1 MTKIKLCGL
10 SRNCDIDVVNK
21 LKPDFIGFVFW
32 QKSSRFVTKGKAF
45 ELKSLLN
52 PDIKAVG
59 VFVDEK
65 PETVA
70 ELLNLGIIDMA
81 QLHGSESEEYIE
93 DLKKLSDKPI
103 IKAFRVKTKQDIID
117 AQKSSADY
125 VLLDSGAGTGNAFD
139 WDLIQ
144 NIKRPYF
151 LAGGLDTCN
160 AETAVKKLK
169 PYAVDVS
176 SGIETNKV
184 KDKAKMAAFVFAV
197 RNAEIK

>member
-32 QKSSRFVTKGKAF
+32 QKSKRFVTKEKAF

-70 ELLNLGIIDMA
+70 QLLNLGIIDMA

-93 DLKKLSDKPI
+93 DLKKLSGKPI

-125 VLLDSGAGTGNAFD
+125 VLLDSGAGTGTVFD

-144 NIKRPYF
+144 NIQRPYF

-176 SGIETNKV
+176 SGIETNRL
-184 KDKAKMAAFVFAV
+184 KDKDKMTAFVVAV
-197 RNAEIK
+197 RNAETK

>member
-32 QKSSRFVTKGKAF
+32 QKSKRFVTKEKAF

-81 QLHGSESEEYIE
+81 QLHGSESEEYIK

-144 NIKRPYF
+144 NIQRPYF

-169 PYAVDVS
+169 PFAVDVS
-176 SGIETNKV
+176 SGIETNRL
-184 KDKAKMAAFVFAV
+184 KDKDKMTAFVVAV
-197 RNAEIK
+197 RNAERK

>member
-1 MTKIKLCGL
+1 MTKIKLCGIT
-10 SRNCDIDVVNK
+10 RNCDIDAVNK

-32 QKSSRFVTKGKAF
+32 QKSSRFVTKEKAF

-103 IKAFRVKTKQDIID
+103 IKAFRVKTKQDITD

-125 VLLDSGAGTGNAFD
+125 VLLDSGAGTGTVFD

-144 NIKRPYF
+144 NIQRPYF

-184 KDKAKMAAFVFAV
+184 KDKAKMTAFVVAV
-197 RNAEIK
+197 RNAETK

>member
-32 QKSSRFVTKGKAF
+32 QKSSRFVTKEKAF

-151 LAGGLDTCN
+151 LAGGLDACN

>member
-32 QKSSRFVTKGKAF
+32 QKSSRFVTKEKAF

-176 SGIETNKV
+176 SGIETNRL
-184 KDKAKMAAFVFAV
+184 KDKDKMTAFVVAV
-197 RNAEIK
+197 RNAETK

>member
-10 SRNCDIDVVNK
+10 SRNCDIDAVNK

-32 QKSSRFVTKGKAF
+32 QKSSRFVTKEKAY
-45 ELKSLLN
+45 ELKSLLD

-81 QLHGSESEEYIE
+81 QLHGTENEEYVKN
-93 DLKKLSDKPI
+93 LKKLSDKPV
-103 IKAFRVKTKQDIID
+103 IKAFRIRTKYDITD

-125 VLLDSGAGTGNAFD
+125 VLLDSGAGTGTVFD
-139 WDLIQ
+139 WDLLQ
-144 NIKRPYF
+144 NIQRPYF
-151 LAGGLDTCN
+151 LAGGLDACN
-160 AETAVKKLK
+160 AQTAVKSLE

-184 KDKAKMAAFVFAV
+184 KDKAKMTAFVVAV

>member
-10 SRNCDIDVVNK
+10 SRNCDIDAVNK

-32 QKSSRFVTKGKAF
+32 QKSSRFVTKEKAF
-45 ELKSLLN
+45 ELKSLLD

-81 QLHGSESEEYIE
+81 QLHGSESEEYIKN
-93 DLKKLSDKPI
+93 LKKLSDKPV
-103 IKAFRVKTKQDIID
+103 IKAFRVKTKQDITD
-117 AQKSSADY
+117 AQKSSGDY
-125 VLLDSGAGTGNAFD
+125 VLLDSGAGTGAVFD
-139 WDLIQ
+139 WNLIQ
-144 NIKRPYF
+144 NIQRPYF

>member
-32 QKSSRFVTKGKAF
+32 QKSKRFVTKEKAF

-144 NIKRPYF
+144 NIQRPYF

-176 SGIETNKV
+176 SGIETNRL
-184 KDKAKMAAFVFAV
+184 KDKDKMTAFVVAV
-197 RNAEIK
+197 RNAETK

>member
-10 SRNCDIDVVNK
+10 SRNCDIYVVNK

-32 QKSSRFVTKGKAF
+32 QKSSRFVTKEKAF

-103 IKAFRVKTKQDIID
+103 IKAFRVKTKQDITD

-125 VLLDSGAGTGNAFD
+125 VLLDSGAGTGTVFD

-144 NIKRPYF
+144 NIQRPYF

-160 AETAVKKLK
+160 AQTAVKKLK

-176 SGIETNKV
+176 SGIETNRL
-184 KDKAKMAAFVFAV
+184 KDKDKMTAFVVAV
-197 RNAEIK
+197 RNAETK